1 MASSATEWD
10 PDDTSLMLHMDGA
23 DASTTFTDETGK
35 TVTANGNAQ
44 IDTAQSKFGGA
55 AALFDG
61 AGDYLTV
68 SGSADWDLGTGDFTI
83 DFWFRSAIESP
94 NIDYMLS
101 MGDEDLAEG
110 VHMRVDQTVLRTRV
124 EGTID
129 TFAWTPAVNTWYHV
143 ALVRNGNNLL
153 AFIDGTQVG
162 TTQDVTGLDVQVTG
176 SFFIAAQNG
185 SEAAGNP
192 MNGWLDEFRIVKGTA
207 VWTANFTSPTA
218 AYTKVSATIS
228 KMMLMGIS

>member
-94 NIDYMLS
+94 NIDYRSGGQQGDLS
-101 MGDEDLAEG
+101 SKGSYGLSHCGLHTASPASI
-110 VHMRVDQTVLRTRV
+110 RLLLNC
-124 EGTID
+124 
-129 TFAWTPAVNTWYHV
+129 ATP
-143 ALVRNGNNLL
+143 
-153 AFIDGTQVG
+153 
-162 TTQDVTGLDVQVTG
+162 
-176 SFFIAAQNG
+176 S
-185 SEAAGNP
+185 
-192 MNGWLDEFRIVKGTA
+192 
-207 VWTANFTSPTA
+207 
-218 AYTKVSATIS
+218 
-228 KMMLMGIS
+228 